1 MSTRIY
7 RSITQKLNVTAVVR
21 QYSTKFT
28 TEITPGP
35 PRLAKEDQEEFE
47 RLQRQAN
54 TQIAIEEFNDK
65 ISKAKSTESS
75 PSESHPELDKTF
87 QYYKIVPEFEGDVN
101 PKTGEV
107 GGPKQEPLRHGDW
120 AYNGRVTDF

>member
-1 MSTRIY
+1 MA
-7 RSITQKLNVTAVVR
+7 AVLR

-28 TEITPGP
+28 TEITPSP

-54 TQIAIEEFNDK
+54 TQMAIEEFNEK
-65 ISKAKSTESS
+65 ISKSEAAESS
-75 PSESHPELDKTF
+75 PSISHPELDKTF
-87 QYYKIVPEFEGDVN
+87 QYFKIVPEFEGDVN